1 MINIEEV
8 CKIIDEYTWEK
19 GRMDNNVLLKLLPVF
34 IICNDSIKGG
44 AEGERAARVV
54 SEKLVEK
61 GIFYYNPAIRNIF
74 IKADNNGVRLLDR
87 KGSSYADI
95 HELMSHVV
103 VDEHSEN
110 VLIYINFS
118 EEIAEEINKE
128 NSMGNIFLKK
138 IMSDMQWY
146 SDKNCYVIEAPTKQA
161 EKIKEEMDNEV
172 FAMLIEDK
180 KPEEKYIGKRFM
192 ELYFDFMGV
201 QKKESAI
208 NDALVI
214 FENSYEELKKSEG
227 LDNLGEIFDKI
238 SIDVAIKK
246 ALYKLNTTVR
256 KNSEKTDKDDK
267 KAAVDN
273 MIPEMKQGAV
283 LFWKEVSDTYNKIK
297 EKEKPGSFGF

>member
-161 EKIKEEMDNEV
+161 EKIKEEMDNEF

-180 KPEEKYIGKRFM
+180 KPEVKYIGKRFM

-201 QKKESAI
+201 RKKESAI

-246 ALYKLNTTVR
+246 ALYKLNTAVR
-256 KNSEKTDKDDK
+256 ENSEKTDQDDK

>member
-44 AEGERAARVV
+44 AEGERAARAI

-161 EKIKEEMDNEV
+161 EKIKEEMDNEF

-180 KPEEKYIGKRFM
+180 KPEVKYIGKRFM

-201 QKKESAI
+201 RKKESAI

-246 ALYKLNTTVR
+246 ALYKLNTAVR
-256 KNSEKTDKDDK
+256 ENSEKTDQDDK

>member
-34 IICNDSIKGG
+34 IICNDSLKGG

-146 SDKNCYVIEAPTKQA
+146 SDKNCYVIEAPTKKA
-161 EKIKEEMDNEV
+161 EKIKEEMDNEF

-180 KPEEKYIGKRFM
+180 KPEVKYIGKRFM

-201 QKKESAI
+201 RKKESAI

-246 ALYKLNTTVR
+246 ALYKLNTAVR
-256 KNSEKTDKDDK
+256 ENSEKTDPDDK

-283 LFWKEVSDTYNKIK
+283 LFLKEVSDTYNKIK

>member
-19 GRMDNNVLLKLLPVF
+19 GHMDNNVLLKLLPVF
-34 IICNDSIKGG
+34 IICNDSLKGG

-256 KNSEKTDKDDK
+256 KNSEKTDQDDK

>member
-1 MINIEEV
+1 MINIEDV

-34 IICNDSIKGG
+34 IICNDSLKGG

-61 GIFYYNPAIRNIF
+61 GFFYYNPAIRNIF

-180 KPEEKYIGKRFM
+180 KPEVKYIGKRFM

-201 QKKESAI
+201 RKKESAI

-256 KNSEKTDKDDK
+256 KNSEKTDQDDK